1 MDVRLLT
8 DQLHPAHP
16 LPGVAFVVARE
27 VVESA
32 VLDGAVDDDAAGDL
46 LRAADHLQVA
56 AAGTAALSAHPALVG
71 RLVHIAETR
80 SLPDTRTLTEVRSA
94 LRELVR
100 EVPREGSVSPNA
112 DYVGF

>member
-8 DQLHPAHP
+8 DQLTSSSS

-27 VVESA
+27 VIESA
-32 VLDGAVDDDAAGDL
+32 VLDGMVDQDAADDL
-46 LRAADHLQVA
+46 MRAADHLQVA
-56 AAGTAALSAHPALVG
+56 AAGNAMLSGYPALIG
-71 RLVHIAETR
+71 HLVHIAETR
-80 SLPDTRTLTEVRSA
+80 SLPDDRILIEVRSA

-100 EVPREGSVSPNA
+100 TVPREGSVSPTA

>member
-8 DQLHPAHP
+8 DQLSSAHP
-16 LPGVAFVVARE
+16 LPGVAFVIARE

-32 VLDGAVDDDAAGDL
+32 VLDGAVDEGAAGDL
-46 LRAADHLQVA
+46 LLAADHLQVT
-56 AAGTAALSAHPALVG
+56 AAGTAVLSTHPALVG
-71 RLVHIAETR
+71 QLVHIAETR

-94 LRELVR
+94 LRELVQK
-100 EVPREGSVSPNA
+100 VPREGSLSPSA

>member
-8 DQLHPAHP
+8 DQLKSASP

-32 VLDGAVDDDAAGDL
+32 VLDGMVNEDAAADL

-56 AAGTAALSAHPALVG
+56 ATGSTTLSRYPALVG
-71 RLVHIAETR
+71 HLVHIAETR
-80 SLPDTRTLTEVRSA
+80 SLPDDRTLIEVRSA

-100 EVPREGSVSPNA
+100 TVPREGSVSPTA
-112 DYVGF
+112 DYIGF